1 MWARI
6 DNDEVMEVTNIDPA
20 GRFHPSLIW
29 LECPADVQQGYIYEN
44 GSFKPAEPVAQ
55 AI

>member
-6 DNDEVMEVTNIDPA
+6 ENDEVMEMTDIDPV

-29 LECPADVQQGYIYEN
+29 RECPAEVQQGYFYDN
-44 GSFKPAEPVAQ
+44 GSFIPAETAE
-55 AI
+55 